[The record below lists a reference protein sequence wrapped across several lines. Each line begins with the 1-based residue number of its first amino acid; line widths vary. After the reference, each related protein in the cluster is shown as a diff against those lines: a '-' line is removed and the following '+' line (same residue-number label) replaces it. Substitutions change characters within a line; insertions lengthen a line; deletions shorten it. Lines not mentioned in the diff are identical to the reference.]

1 MTLHEWLRTLP
12 ADPTDPT
19 SPKLIVG
26 EGALKPAQ
34 RQQVVGTEYARR
46 PYAVVQLL
54 QRGGAAVR
62 LHNTRPRLTGGIR
75 VHLHHP
81 HGQLGPPRTGAELA
95 ELQALLARAPD
106 HVTEISPGYKLAKP
120 LALGTELDPRP
131 ETFDAF
137 DGLTAVT
144 QFTYAIWR

>member
-1 MTLHEWLRTLP
+1 MTLLEHLATLR

-19 SPKLIVG
+19 SPTLIVG
-26 EGALKPAQ
+26 DGALTPAQ
-34 RQQVVGTEYARR
+34 RQQVISSEYARR

-54 QRGGAAVR
+54 QRGAPMR
-62 LHNTRPRLTGGIR
+62 LHNTRPRLSGGIR

-81 HGQLGPPRTGAELA
+81 HGQLGPPRTGDELA

-106 HVTEISPGYKLAKP
+106 FVTEISPGYRLAKP
-120 LALGTELDPRP
+120 LALSTELDPRP